1 MADDFALGAALTTA
15 GQGLGHMSDTMF
27 AAQIQAANNAQRADL
42 EHQRMQFEQE
52 KATAQEKET
61 ARAHDLE
68 HQDRQDTNER
78 QAKYQEGELALR
90 GKEVDY
96 TGQRTAA
103 EVANMGDE
111 MRHRGVQEQ
120 QENEK
125 IGIERDKANEASG
138 KGAGAA
144 DKAGAEH
151 VQKQIT
157 EAEAELKKLNPG
169 DTDVSL
175 LPGDQGKQYKATKAK
190 VDALKGQL
198 AHINAKLSAA
208 GKMNAPLG
216 GGEDPQGI
224 DTEMTDVATGVA
236 PKQEPGKAPKE
247 KVAPKVNVAAIPPGA
262 ISLLKG
268 NPSTAIRVQFDQ
280 KYGQGAAAQILGE

>member
-42 EHQRMQFEQE
+42 EHQKMQFDQE
-52 KATAQEKET
+52 KAAAQEKET

-68 HQDRQDTNER
+68 HSDRQSA
-78 QAKYQEGELALR
+78 QQESARYHDVEANLR
-90 GKEVDY
+90 SKEVDY

-111 MRHRGVQEQ
+111 MRHRGVQEA

-169 DTDVSL
+169 GVDASL
-175 LPGDQGKQYKATKAK
+175 LPGDQGKQYKASVAK
-190 VDALKGQL
+190 IEALKGQL
-198 AHINAKLSAA
+198 AHINAKLSKE
-208 GKMNAPLG
+208 GKLNAPLG
-216 GGEDPQGI
+216 GGEEPQGT
-224 DTEMTDVATGVA
+224 DQEMADVATGVA
-236 PKQEPGKAPKE
+236 PKQQPGKGGSKG
-247 KVAPKVNVAAIPPGA
+247 VAPKVNVAAIPPGA
-262 ISLLKG
+262 VNLLKG
-268 NPSTAIRVQFDQ
+268 NPSTAIRMQFDQ